1 MSSASVALWGNKGR
15 RRQRHEPK
23 NDQKNRFGKNAE
35 EPKKNPENEE
45 SPEQRL
51 RGNYEKPICNLT
63 KKRSYLFLICTNSI
77 TIVCEQ
83 NMNTP

>member
-1 MSSASVALWGNKGR
+1 MSSASVSLWGNNEKRGKK
-15 RRQRHEPK
+15 HEPK
-23 NDQKNRFGKNAE
+23 NGGKAWFGKSAE
-35 EPKKNPENEE
+35 EPKKNPKNEE